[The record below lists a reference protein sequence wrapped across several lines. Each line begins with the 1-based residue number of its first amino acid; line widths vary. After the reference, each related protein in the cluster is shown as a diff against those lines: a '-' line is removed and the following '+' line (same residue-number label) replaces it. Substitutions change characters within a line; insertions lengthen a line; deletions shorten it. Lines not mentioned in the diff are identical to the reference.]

1 LKYVLLIFFQFL
13 PYGDFSSNDL
23 GRVFVIYHCFCEV
36 LLINTFCY
44 ILILKNTKGN
54 QKEHFMMTSKAVK
67 LSGDVILAANKY
79 AAVFSRSVPKQ
90 IEHWV
95 KIGRIAEEN
104 PDLPYSFI
112 KDILISLE
120 EAKTEK
126 PIPYKF
132 G

>member
-1 LKYVLLIFFQFL
+1 
-13 PYGDFSSNDL
+13 
-23 GRVFVIYHCFCEV
+23 
-36 LLINTFCY
+36 
-44 ILILKNTKGN
+44 
-54 QKEHFMMTSKAVK
+54 MTNSKAVK
-67 LSGDVILAANKY
+67 LSGDIISEANKY

-120 EAKTEK
+120 EMKNEK
-126 PIPYKF
+126 PSPYQF

>member
-1 LKYVLLIFFQFL
+1 MV
-13 PYGDFSSNDL
+13 NN
-23 GRVFVIYHCFCEV
+23 R
-36 LLINTFCY
+36 
-44 ILILKNTKGN
+44 
-54 QKEHFMMTSKAVK
+54 AVK
-67 LSGDVILAANKY
+67 LSGDVISIADRY

-104 PDLPYSFI
+104 PDLPYNFI
-112 KDILISLE
+112 KDIMISME
-120 EAKTEK
+120 ETKNEK

>member
-1 LKYVLLIFFQFL
+1 MVN
-13 PYGDFSSNDL
+13 S
-23 GRVFVIYHCFCEV
+23 R
-36 LLINTFCY
+36 
-44 ILILKNTKGN
+44 
-54 QKEHFMMTSKAVK
+54 AVK
-67 LSGDVILAANKY
+67 LSGEIISEADKY

-104 PDLPYSFI
+104 PDLPYNFI

-120 EAKTEK
+120 ESKTEK
-126 PIPYKF
+126 SIPYKF